1 MEILKEA
8 EIFRARVVD
17 VGTDSYIFEAT
28 GDAGKIEAL
37 IRLFQKYDIQEVA
50 RTGAV
55 AMARGTD
62 NGTKT

>member
-17 VGTDSYIFEAT
+17 VGMDSYIFEAT
-28 GDAGKIEAL
+28 GDTDKIEAL
-37 IRLFQKYDIQEVA
+37 IQLFRKYDVREVA

-55 AMARGTD
+55 AMARGTN
-62 NGTKT
+62 NGT